1 LDFAVKRCLTRCDEG
16 NHWPPDLAEFI
27 AIVGECGANPFGLSV
42 GDVVAEYERW
52 RNESWQYESS
62 EKYPWKHPVLY
73 QICIELRRVGVER
86 KLRQNELA
94 ALAGRQLAKWAKQ
107 VAMGYSVPPIR
118 KAKALEHRPPGESQ
132 VADKD
137 GRYQQKGREMLARI
151 RAGMSNNNVK

>member
-1 LDFAVKRCLTRCDEG
+1 
-16 NHWPPDLAEFI
+16 
-27 AIVGECGANPFGLSV
+27 
-42 GDVVAEYERW
+42 VVAEYERW